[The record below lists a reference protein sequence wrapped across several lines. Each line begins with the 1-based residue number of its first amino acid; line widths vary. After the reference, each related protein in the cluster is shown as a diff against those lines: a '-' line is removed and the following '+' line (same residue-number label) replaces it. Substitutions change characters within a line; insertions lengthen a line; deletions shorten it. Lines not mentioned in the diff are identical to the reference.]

1 MTTLVVEYNGKK
13 IEKEIND
20 SQFGSYNH
28 AYRNQIEKKFKEQIG
43 LTKEIEELATE
54 LDTIFDHDKDAAIN
68 AARELTESVRVYMKT
83 VKIYM
88 K

>member
-1 MTTLVVEYNGKK
+1 MRTLVVEYNGKK

-28 AYRNQIEKKFKEQIG
+28 AYRTQIEKKYKEQIG

-54 LDTIFDHDKDAAIN
+54 LDIIFDHDKDVAIKG
-68 AARELTESVRVYMKT
+68 ARELTESVRTYMKG